1 MTAKPTILSKT
12 SPSFIQ
18 RIERH
23 YTELPPNARKIADHL
38 LHNANDVVAYSVT
51 ELATITHTSKATVSR
66 FFRQLGYNS
75 HGDVKLEM
83 NALRTTGYPISMQ
96 AAKLTGYKAEIN
108 RLKQTFENIDPSQFD
123 SLIDSIIQS
132 KRITLI
138 GFRNSYPVAL
148 HFRQQLQQIHG
159 HIRLLPQPGQTMSEE
174 LEDIHPDELFIVI
187 GFRRRPRIFS
197 ALLSQLSDQQVVLFA
212 DPSGQIYKDKVSNLF
227 ICQLGQEQALDS
239 YGAPMSLIAVICNQ
253 VVTKLGPKG
262 HKRINQISERF
273 RLMNEIE

>member
-1 MTAKPTILSKT
+1 MPKT
-12 SPSFIQ
+12 NPSFIQ
-18 RIERH
+18 RIELH
-23 YTELPPNARKIADHL
+23 YAELPPNARKIADHL
-38 LHNANDVVAYSVT
+38 LHNANDVVTYSVT

-66 FFRQLGYNS
+66 FFRQLGYDS

-83 NALRTTGYPISMQ
+83 NALRTTGYPINMQ
-96 AAKLTGYKAEIN
+96 AAKLTGYKAEIS

-123 SLIDSIIQS
+123 SLIANIIQS

-159 HIRLLPQPGQTMSEE
+159 NIRLLPQPGQTMSEE
-174 LEDIHPDELFIVI
+174 LEDIHADELFIVV
-187 GFRRRPRIFS
+187 GFRRRPKIFS
-197 ALLSQLSDQQVVLFA
+197 ALLSQLSAQQLVLFA
-212 DPSGQIYKDKVSNLF
+212 DPSGQIYKDKVSSLF

-239 YGAPMSLIAVICNQ
+239 YGAPMSLIAIICNT
-253 VVTKLGPKG
+253 VMAKLGSNG